1 MKQLK
6 EAKCQKDDK
15 RSAAE
20 KFAVGGAAA
29 ETVSRH
35 GAAIKEH
42 LTAYSGVDNEAGRA
56 FRRSLSSV
64 AESKVNPDFAR
75 QNIKQQSG
83 FSAEIKTAAREN
95 AENILNKK
103 SGRFVRTDDMSAQTT
118 EAGHTIGGVNDQL
131 FDVAEVDKNGFY
143 IEGSARQLK
152 YVGGDPEDCCK
163 KLLSKA
169 YDKYR
174 QADAAIEIP
183 KDFYDDVQNKL
194 SQRIDKT
201 GAQLARAERNGDA
214 ALAQKHR
221 EELARLKQTKNNL
234 RQGKLTSEE
243 AIEARVNPMKSTA
256 SDVADLALRIGL
268 EGAKLGAAAGGGIS
282 LIRNA
287 VACIKGEKELGA
299 AASDVLKDTAGAAG
313 AGCFIGAA
321 GSVVKGVWQNSE
333 SAALRCL
340 SKSSLPS
347 NLAIGALEVGK
358 TFYRYVNG
366 KIDGTQCLV
375 ELGEKGAGMTA
386 ASIGAGIGQ
395 AAIPIPVVGAMIGSM
410 CGYTLSSIWYSGLAA
425 SLQEAKLAHEER
437 KRIEMECQ
445 AAIEALRE
453 YRAEMEKLIADYFHR
468 HMQAFQL
475 AFGEMHEAF
484 QTGDVDLMIGG
495 ANRITEVMGGK
506 PLFRNMDEFEELMS
520 CNETLIL

>member
-29 ETVSRH
+29 ETVSRY

-64 AESKVNPDFAR
+64 AERKVNPDFAR

-163 KLLSKA
+163 KLLSRA

-256 SDVADLALRIGL
+256 SDVADLALRSGW
-268 EGAKLGAAAGGGIS
+268 EGAK
-282 LIRNA
+282 
-287 VACIKGEKELGA
+287 
-299 AASDVLKDTAGAAG
+299 
-313 AGCFIGAA
+313 FGAA

-506 PLFRNMDEFEELMS
+506 PLFRNMAEFEELMS